1 MSVKL
6 DIPRIGKF
14 EFKNFD
20 ELKKEI
26 NDPDSIIV
34 RKIN

>member
-6 DIPRIGKF
+6 DIPRIGTF

-20 ELKKEI
+20 ALKKEI
-26 NDPDSIIV
+26 NNPDSIIV
-34 RKIN
+34 KKLE